1 MINDRE
7 DWTEMEYEKADI
19 KKKNAVHPEYA
30 SCV

>member
-7 DWTEMEYEKADI
+7 DWTEMEHEKAD

>member
-7 DWTEMEYEKADI
+7 DWTEMEHEKSRY